1 MRGLIGFLIV
11 SSVVLSSPA
20 VAQNTAESCS
30 TMVGIP
36 GVAIYVDSLSVEM
49 IDKGMTETVFA
60 VEIERILL
68 ESGIPVLHPEV
79 KEKDQNVPGNPV
91 LYVGITTVFQ
101 FGDTQCLYGIRVE
114 FTQTVRL
121 ERNPGYVVEHVPTWS
136 VGGIGIYQTGW
147 RDALIDDVLGFTEQF
162 IVAFYEANPL
172 LKPEPG
178 DSTKTEGFKYDA
190 LD

>member
-1 MRGLIGFLIV
+1 
-11 SSVVLSSPA
+11 
-20 VAQNTAESCS
+20 
-30 TMVGIP
+30 MVGIP

-101 FGDTQCLYGIRVE
+101 LGDTQCLYGIRVE

-136 VGGIGIYQTGW
+136 VGGIGVYAAGW
-147 RDALIDDVLGFTEQF
+147 REAILDDVGEFTRQF
-162 IVAFYEANPL
+162 ADAFAKVNPVVQI
-172 LKPEPG
+172 ER
-178 DSTKTEGFKYDA
+178 
-190 LD
+190 